1 MQPFEFHCPTKIV
14 CGENALA
21 KLPLNIAS
29 FNITKPLVVTDANL
43 VALGIAERA
52 LAPLREANIPFALY
66 DQVPPDSSLN
76 VVNDVAALYRA
87 ESCDG
92 WIALGGGSSIDTAKG
107 AAAAVAVGGKDFT
120 SLQGSEVIEDDLDPL
135 FAIPTTAGTGSEA
148 TLVAVV
154 ADTQSHAKL
163 SYTSY
168 RLVPRVAFLDPRLTA
183 SLPARLTATTGM
195 DALTHAI
202 EAYTSIQK
210 NPISDA
216 LAVQAIR
223 LISENLKASCEKPED
238 LDTRTNLALGSLIA
252 GASFSNA
259 MVGLVHAL
267 GHALGGL
274 CRIPHGHA
282 MMLLLPH
289 CVRAN
294 RRRGFHGEKYGELL
308 RYLDPRADL
317 EARTPQEKSQRFEEE
332 IFALN
337 GFFHDVYG
345 VAIRLSELGVTRD
358 DLVAVANQ
366 ARYDG
371 AALYNEQEVT
381 VEFALEILEA
391 AY

>member
-1 MQPFEFHCPTKIV
+1 MRRCARRTSRSPSTIRF
-14 CGENALA
+14 
-21 KLPLNIAS
+21 
-29 FNITKPLVVTDANL
+29 
-43 VALGIAERA
+43 
-52 LAPLREANIPFALY
+52 
-66 DQVPPDSSLN
+66 PPDSSLN

-87 ESCDG
+87 ERCDG

-154 ADTQSHAKL
+154 ADTESHAKL

-238 LDTRTNLALGSLIA
+238 LDTRTNLALGSLLA

-308 RYLDPRADL
+308 RYLDPHADL

-332 IFALN
+332 LFALN
-337 GFFHDVYG
+337 GFFHDIYG
-345 VAIRLSELGVTRD
+345 VAIRLSELGVTRN

>member
-1 MQPFEFHCPTKIV
+1 
-14 CGENALA
+14 
-21 KLPLNIAS
+21 
-29 FNITKPLVVTDANL
+29 
-43 VALGIAERA
+43 
-52 LAPLREANIPFALY
+52 
-66 DQVPPDSSLN
+66 
-76 VVNDVAALYRA
+76 
-87 ESCDG
+87 
-92 WIALGGGSSIDTAKG
+92 
-107 AAAAVAVGGKDFT
+107 
-120 SLQGSEVIEDDLDPL
+120 
-135 FAIPTTAGTGSEA
+135 
-148 TLVAVV
+148 
-154 ADTQSHAKL
+154 
-163 SYTSY
+163 
-168 RLVPRVAFLDPRLTA
+168 
-183 SLPARLTATTGM
+183 
-195 DALTHAI
+195 
-202 EAYTSIQK
+202 
-210 NPISDA
+210 
-216 LAVQAIR
+216 
-223 LISENLKASCEKPED
+223 
-238 LDTRTNLALGSLIA
+238 
-252 GASFSNA
+252 
-259 MVGLVHAL
+259 
-267 GHALGGL
+267 
-274 CRIPHGHA
+274 